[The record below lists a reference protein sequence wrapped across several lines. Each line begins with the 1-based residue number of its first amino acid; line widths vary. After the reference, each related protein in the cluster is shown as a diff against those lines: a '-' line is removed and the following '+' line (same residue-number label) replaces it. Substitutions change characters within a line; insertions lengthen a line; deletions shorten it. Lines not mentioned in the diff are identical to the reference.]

1 MFFQYKVSLL
11 WERALKDLFEFPCEL
26 KNKINLFGIC
36 VPNSLFLF
44 QRNCRVPGKGSG
56 KFGGSF
62 NATFKES
69 ESVHGALG
77 ESFQEMHFRQE
88 YL

>member
-1 MFFQYKVSLL
+1 M
-11 WERALKDLFEFPCEL
+11 
-26 KNKINLFGIC
+26 
-36 VPNSLFLF
+36 
-44 QRNCRVPGKGSG
+44 PGKGSG

-62 NATFKES
+62 NATSKES

-77 ESFQEMHFRQE
+77 ESFLEMHFRQE